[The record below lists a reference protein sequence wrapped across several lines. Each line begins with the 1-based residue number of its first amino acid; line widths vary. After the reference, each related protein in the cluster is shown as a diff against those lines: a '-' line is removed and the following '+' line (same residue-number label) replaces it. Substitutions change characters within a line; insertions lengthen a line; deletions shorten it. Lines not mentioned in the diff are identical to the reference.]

1 MKYAVEARFYSN
13 GMVVSKV
20 RETEDGETN
29 SHSVLEDCVVWV
41 DIFGTYREAL
51 EFSRGYRRAV

>member
-20 RETEDGETN
+20 REAKEWEEN
-29 SHSVLEDCVVWV
+29 RHSELENCVVWI
-41 DIFGTYREAL
+41 DIFDTYREAL